1 MRRAPQGESA
11 QRQDGQT
18 QGLWS
23 HPNGPFGIQGAC
35 AEPGRPVGRV
45 PGSVTHW
52 TRPEPPLQVRARRP
66 FAAGLRRWLH
76 SGWKSG
82 GAWNWKGRK
91 QDVPGQ
97 VAKGCDGGSGRSI
110 GEAPPSWC
118 CWIRSLEA
126 GDLTAL

>member
-1 MRRAPQGESA
+1 MRRALQGESA

-45 PGSVTHW
+45 RGSVMHW
-52 TRPEPPLQVRARRP
+52 TRPEPPLQVRARPLRLVCGDGSTL
-66 FAAGLRRWLH
+66 AG
-76 SGWKSG
+76 S
-82 GAWNWKGRK
+82 
-91 QDVPGQ
+91 Q
-97 VAKGCDGGSGRSI
+97 VAPGTGREESKTHRARWPRVVM
-110 GEAPPSWC
+110 GAQGVPFREAPPSWC

-126 GDLTAL
+126 RDLTAL